1 MMAAN
6 SIVVQK
12 PPSTYMCSFS
22 LYTSTVVMA
31 MFQTILSALLAV
43 LYKVK
48 IEGDSVI
55 VRILFWIHVCCS
67 VSALLFSLFCLAK
80 RKIGSTYEVVLHGY
94 LLSVLINGLTS
105 LFGVL
110 YIPLFFLQTT
120 HSLMEGLDY
129 FICFSLSGILLFLQW
144 AVKQVTEQM
153 LPVMEHDFKLEP
165 RSNRST
171 IMNAIYTVVLVAST
185 LAYSAVAWIGLSMD
199 ANANEDLF

>member
-94 LLSVLINGLTS
+94 LLSVL
-105 LFGVL
+105 
-110 YIPLFFLQTT
+110 
-120 HSLMEGLDY
+120 
-129 FICFSLSGILLFLQW
+129 
-144 AVKQVTEQM
+144 
-153 LPVMEHDFKLEP
+153 EP